1 MKHSKLTS
9 CKSLVV
15 DFQNK
20 FVFFSQISSYLSSR
34 QQMFNCSAPDT
45 GNMEVLI
52 KTEDSTNNIHSCS
65 FPLSH
70 VFIDLYSVKIKV
82 TNFAVF
88 VIAIRIIKQD
98 FTKRVSTDLFKR
110 SK

>member
-1 MKHSKLTS
+1 MKPSKLTS

-52 KTEDSTNNIHSCS
+52 KYGTEEQRVCYHPQSNENG
-65 FPLSH
+65 
-70 VFIDLYSVKIKV
+70 
-82 TNFAVF
+82 FAP
-88 VIAIRIIKQD
+88 
-98 FTKRVSTDLFKR
+98 
-110 SK
+110 